1 MGNRTV
7 WIVLAVVAA
16 AVLLCCCV
24 LVVGIAV
31 YGLAATSSGVRE
43 VTVGRVQE
51 RTEQRFAVDDAPV
64 VEVVTFAGDV
74 TLRAGSGGE
83 VDVVVT
89 KKAGGSTQ
97 LDRIS
102 VTVSET
108 QDGVRI
114 EATAPRSAGGYRSVD
129 VDVTVPSD
137 AQLALETGAGNIGV
151 VDVAGSITAHTGA
164 GNVEVEGGV
173 GPVSL
178 DTGAGEV
185 DYAGD
190 PQGDCTF
197 STGAGNVTLRL
208 PAALDAEVELHAGI
222 GNIELGGFDV
232 TGEVSDTEVD
242 GVIGSGEDA
251 TIEARTGA
259 GNVELIQE

>member
-151 VDVAGSITAHTGA
+151 VDVAGSIIVLLA
-164 GNVEVEGGV
+164 
-173 GPVSL
+173 SI
-178 DTGAGEV
+178 
-185 DYAGD
+185 
-190 PQGDCTF
+190 
-197 STGAGNVTLRL
+197 
-208 PAALDAEVELHAGI
+208 PAALWVGAKLFRVGLLIYGKRPTVKEIWGI
-222 GNIELGGFDV
+222 V
-232 TGEVSDTEVD
+232 TSRG
-242 GVIGSGEDA
+242 
-251 TIEARTGA
+251 
-259 GNVELIQE
+259 